1 MHGYWFYFLLL
12 FFPAL
17 GAAQGSVTSL
27 SGEIIVQL
35 SSKTAIETVLRQKS
49 TLAVGLSSYRL
60 LSKTENIY
68 LLSYLPA
75 LQKANT
81 LIPQWQEQRWVIR
94 AQTNATIE
102 TRAIPNDPNYS
113 EQWNLDLV
121 QAPAAWEITTGGT
134 TSQGDEI
141 VVAILDTGFKVDH
154 EDLEDNIWINSAET
168 PGNGQDDD
176 DNGYIDDLN
185 GWNFANESPNHAS
198 SSHGH
203 RVTAI
208 IGAKGDNG
216 VGISGLNWN
225 IKLLPL
231 TISNEAH
238 AIEAFEYLISLRS
251 AYNESQGSSGAFIV
265 ANNNSWGLSNRF
277 CEEDSFWKDLH
288 TRLGEV
294 GILTAGA
301 TSNSNINVDET
312 GDIPST
318 CASEYLITVMNS
330 TESDTKYAQTG
341 YSKVSIDLA
350 APGENSASLGLQSN
364 FQRFSGTSA
373 SAPHVAGAIALLYSL
388 PCDGIAVDAL
398 KRPGETAL
406 QIRQAILN
414 GVDEIPGLD
423 NFTVTGGRLNVLRAM
438 EELQSNCGNSP
449 APFTIDKLFPNPANL
464 EINIEFSVPDFDRT
478 YPIRVYNMLGQLIFH
493 DQVEAARFGQ
503 ISYTLK
509 VEKYSPGAYVIAFG
523 EEEERVHQKVVVY

>member
-1 MHGYWFYFLLL
+1 MRSYWFYFLLF

-17 GAAQGSVTSL
+17 GAAQGEVTSL
-27 SGEIIVQL
+27 SSELIVQL
-35 SSKTAIETVLRQKS
+35 SPKTVIETVLRQKS

-68 LLSYLPA
+68 LLSYLPS
-75 LQKANT
+75 LQKAST
-81 LIPQWQEQRWVIR
+81 LIPQWQEQRSVVH
-94 AQTNATIE
+94 AQINAAIE

-121 QAPAAWEITTGGT
+121 SAPEAWEITTGGT

-141 VVAILDTGFKVDH
+141 VVAILDTGFKIDH
-154 EDLEDNIWINSAET
+154 EDLKDNIWQNSAET
-168 PGNGQDDD
+168 ADNGQDDD
-176 DNGYIDDLN
+176 NNGYIDDLN

-208 IGAKGDNG
+208 IGAKGDNDI
-216 VGISGLNWN
+216 GITGLNWN
-225 IKLLPL
+225 VKLLPL

-251 AYNESQGSSGAFIV
+251 AYNESQGAQGAFIV

-277 CEEDSFWKDLH
+277 CEEDGIWKDLH
-288 TRLGEV
+288 NRLGEV

-301 TSNSNINVDET
+301 TSNSNIDVDET

-318 CASEYLITVMNS
+318 CGSDYLITVMNS
-330 TESDTKYAQTG
+330 TQSDKKYAQTG
-341 YSKVSIDLA
+341 YSKTSIDLA

-373 SAPHVAGAIALLYSL
+373 SAPHIAGTIALLYSL
-388 PCDGIAVDAL
+388 PCDGLAADAL

-414 GVDEIPGLD
+414 GVDEIAGLEE
-423 NFTVTGGRLNVLRAM
+423 FTVTGGRLNVLQAM
-438 EELQSNCGNSP
+438 EELQNNCGNSP
-449 APFTIDKLFPNPANL
+449 APFTIDRLFPNPADT
-464 EINIEFSVPDFDRT
+464 EINIEFSVPDFDRS
-478 YPIRVYNMLGQLIFH
+478 YPIRVYNMLGQLIFK
-493 DQVEAARFGQ
+493 DQVSAARFGL
-503 ISYTLK
+503 IRYTLK
-509 VEKYSPGAYVIAFG
+509 VERYSPGTYIIAFG
-523 EEEERVHQKVVVY
+523 EEEERIHRKVVVF